1 MHLLSLFFI
10 TLQLLSLAT
19 PVQLALI
26 MEQQASAVDFKKNV
40 LLLKPGDVTK
50 RGDRV
55 LTPTLNTLSQL
66 RKTEQFMRD
75 VVFSRNMSAI
85 DVRKKLVEAFPALEN
100 IRYMFLIVMLMQF
113 ILHSHQILNKFKVV
127 PSLGRSK
134 VT

>member
-1 MHLLSLFFI
+1 
-10 TLQLLSLAT
+10 
-19 PVQLALI
+19 
-26 MEQQASAVDFKKNV
+26 MEQQASAGDFKKNV

-85 DVRKKLVEAFPALEN
+85 GVRQKLVEACPELEN
-100 IRYMFLIVMLMQF
+100 KRYMFLIVMLMQL

-127 PSLGRSK
+127 PSLGLSK
-134 VT
+134 VS